1 MRMWPPTDE
10 QIQTMSPQERR
21 DLIRRLERPVSDRI
35 DPATRRA
42 RVRVMVAGSL
52 ALIPWISFLW
62 ATLPDR
68 YLVTNWPLTWVGF
81 DSLLIA
87 LMAATAY
94 LGARRRLLIVLTAF
108 ATAVM
113 LICDAWFDVTTAG
126 PQDIWM
132 AVGMA
137 AAAELPLA
145 GLLIL
150 GTVRL
155 MRTMASRLW
164 LLTPDMHL
172 WQLELPV

>member
-1 MRMWPPTDE
+1 MWPPTDE
-10 QIQTMSPQERR
+10 QIQAMPPQERR
-21 DLIRRLERPVSDRI
+21 DLIRRLERPVSERI

-52 ALIPWISFLW
+52 ALIPWMVYLW
-62 ATLPDR
+62 ATLPVR
-68 YLVTNWPLTWVGF
+68 HLVTNWPFTWVGF

-87 LMAATAY
+87 LVAATAY
-94 LGARRRLLIVLTAF
+94 LGARRRIVLTAF

-126 PQDIWM
+126 PHDVSVSVVT
-132 AVGMA
+132 AVC
-137 AAAELPLA
+137 AEVPLA

-155 MRTMASRLW
+155 MRTMASRLC
-164 LLTPDMHL
+164 LLTPDMYL

>member
-1 MRMWPPTDE
+1 MWPPTDE
-10 QIQTMSPQERR
+10 QIQAMSPEERR

-35 DPATRRA
+35 NPATRRA

-52 ALIPWISFLW
+52 ALIPWMLFLW
-62 ATLPDR
+62 ANLPDR

-94 LGARRRLLIVLTAF
+94 LGARRRLLIVLTGF

-113 LICDAWFDVTTAG
+113 LLCDAWFDVTTAG
-126 PQDIWM
+126 PHDIWVSVVT
-132 AVGMA
+132 AVC
-137 AAAELPLA
+137 AEVPLA
-145 GLLIL
+145 GLLML
-150 GTVRL
+150 GTLRL

-172 WQLELPV
+172 WHLQLPV